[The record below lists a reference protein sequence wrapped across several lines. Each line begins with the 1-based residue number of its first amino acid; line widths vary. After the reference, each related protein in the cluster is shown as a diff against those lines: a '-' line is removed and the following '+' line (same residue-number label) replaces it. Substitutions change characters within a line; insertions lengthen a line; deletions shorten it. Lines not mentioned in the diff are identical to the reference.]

1 MKEKLA
7 KLYNTMNMIETKGRN
22 TKIMAECLEYLER
35 LIKDEQKKEEQQKIL
50 DSLPVNHRYEEYYY
64 QRIYGK
70 TCRDFLINKGGFSI
84 LVYMLTHFRNNNNKK
99 E

>member
-35 LIKDEQKKEEQQKIL
+35 LIKDEQKKEEQKNE
-50 DSLPVNHRYEEYYY
+50 VKENTEE
-64 QRIYGK
+64 
-70 TCRDFLINKGGFSI
+70 
-84 LVYMLTHFRNNNNKK
+84 
-99 E
+99 

>member
-35 LIKDEQKKEEQQKIL
+35 LIKDEQKETKEIT
-50 DSLPVNHRYEEYYY
+50 EE
-64 QRIYGK
+64 
-70 TCRDFLINKGGFSI
+70 
-84 LVYMLTHFRNNNNKK
+84 
-99 E
+99 